1 MSAGPTARG
10 LTVRGLTVAL
20 GGATA
25 AGGAGDGGIEVL
37 RDLSFD
43 VPPGRVVGLVGESGA
58 GKSMLGRV
66 LGGALPH
73 GFAVTRGTALF
84 GAQDLA
90 RLPARARRTLLG
102 DRITFIPQEPLTAL
116 NPLMTIEA
124 QFGEH
129 LARLGV
135 PPRQRR
141 ARIIAALEAV
151 RLADP
156 AAALARYPFQ
166 LSGGMNQR
174 VLIAMAFASQPALVV
189 ADEPT
194 TALDVSTQ
202 VRIIELMRNLQTG
215 SQTAMIF
222 VTHDLRLAARVCDEI
237 VVLYAGEVVEAGPA
251 RTVLRSPRHPY
262 THSLRASI
270 PAMTGPR
277 RRLLPLPDTMPGIS
291 SLTALPGCR
300 FAPRCP
306 VADPACAA
314 ARPAMKEFGQGEGH
328 GQISGHR
335 ARASAGCLARA
346 ATVTEPP
353 HLDAPPPPGPP
364 VLTLQGVSRHFPAPR
379 NWLGRRS
386 GPGTDAVRDVS
397 LTVRAGEFVGIVG
410 ESGSGKSTLAR
421 LVMGLERATAGSIT
435 VDGQEVSSNSAAA
448 RMARLGALQMVF
460 QDPQSALNPR
470 RNVRRLVTQALEALR
485 RNAPEATDPEA
496 RARALLTET
505 GLPPD
510 LIDRFPV
517 QLSGGQKQ
525 RVNIAR
531 ALCVA
536 PRLLVADEIV
546 SGLDV
551 SVQAQILNLL
561 IDLRARRGIGLV
573 LISHDLGVVRYL
585 CQRVLVMKDGAV
597 VEEGP
602 VEDVFTA
609 PRHPY
614 TRLLLDSIP
623 PDDPD
628 APWLGDA
635 VAAE

>member
-1 MSAGPTARG
+1 MAQGLSVRN
-10 LTVRGLTVAL
+10 LTVSLEA
-20 GGATA
+20 
-25 AGGAGDGGIEVL
+25 GAGAGIEVL
-37 RDLSFD
+37 RDLSFE

-66 LGGALPH
+66 LGGQLPA
-73 GFAVTRGTALF
+73 GFAVSGGEARF
-84 GAQDLA
+84 GEDDLA
-90 RLPARARRTLLG
+90 RLSPGRRRALLG
-102 DRITFIPQEPLTAL
+102 DRITFVPQEPLTAL
-116 NPLMTIEA
+116 NPLMTVGA
-124 QFGEH
+124 QFSEH
-129 LARLGV
+129 LSRLGL
-135 PPRQRR
+135 PRMAHR
-141 ARIIAALEAV
+141 ARILEALASV
-151 RLADP
+151 RLSDP
-156 AAALARYPFQ
+156 KGALSRYPFQ

-174 VLIAMAFASQPALVV
+174 VLIAMAFASRPALVV

-202 VRIIELMRNLQTG
+202 VRIIELMRNLQSVSG
-215 SQTAMIF
+215 TAMIF

-251 RTVLRSPRHPY
+251 RAVLRSPRHPY
-262 THSLRASI
+262 TLSLRASI
-270 PAMTGPR
+270 PGVEGPR
-277 RRLLPLPDTMPGIS
+277 QRLRPLPETMPGIS
-291 SLTALPGCR
+291 ALAALPGCR

-306 VADPACAA
+306 VADNACAA
-314 ARPAMKEFGQGEGH
+314 SRPPMTDFGGN
-328 GQISGHR
+328 HR
-335 ARASAGCLARA
+335 ARASAGCLQRGA
-346 ATVTEPP
+346 AIAAGTP
-353 HLDAPPPPGPP
+353 LAPPPEPGDP
-364 VLTLQGVSRHFPAPR
+364 VLHLAGVSKHFPAPR
-379 NWLGRRS
+379 NLLGLRA
-386 GPGTDAVRDVS
+386 GAGTDAVRDVS

-421 LVMGLERATAGSIT
+421 LIMGLESASAGTIE
-435 VDGQEVSSNSAAA
+435 VDGRDVTSNSAGA
-448 RMARLGALQMVF
+448 RIIRLGALQMVF

-485 RNAPEATDPEA
+485 RNAPEAADPA
-496 RARALLTET
+496 GRARALLSET

-510 LIDRFPV
+510 LLERFPS

-561 IDLRARRGIGLV
+561 MDLRAERGIGLV

-585 CQRVLVMKDGAV
+585 CQRVVVMKAGEV

-602 VEDVFTA
+602 VEEVFAA

-628 APWLGDA
+628 APWMGDA
-635 VAAE
+635 APAA